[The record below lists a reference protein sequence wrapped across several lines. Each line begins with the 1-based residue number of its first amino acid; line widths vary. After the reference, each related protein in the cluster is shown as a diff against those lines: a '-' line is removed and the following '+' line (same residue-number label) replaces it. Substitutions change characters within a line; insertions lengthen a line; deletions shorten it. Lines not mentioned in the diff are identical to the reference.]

1 MQEYTSPN
9 SDLILKKTNSIV
21 GQKITDFPQYK
32 SALPKDFKYPRNDLP
47 NIQAKEWFEI
57 ALHRELIL
65 WAENQNSWNVDKRAY
80 LDDIHQKNI
89 VPSIA
94 ARKLIENL
102 FNK

>member
-47 NIQAKEWFEI
+47 NIQAKEWYD
-57 ALHRELIL
+57 
-65 WAENQNSWNVDKRAY
+65 NN
-80 LDDIHQKNI
+80 
-89 VPSIA
+89 
-94 ARKLIENL
+94 
-102 FNK
+102 NKPKDT